1 MSPTKFPASPA
12 TRDTQ
17 TSLARL
23 SRGWRRRRPIILAMS
38 VTLAA
43 VGISGCADQS
53 TAPSIAPLQPSIA
66 SERDAKKI
74 SEIVAS
80 VRWNGIARGLVA
92 TYATMA
98 PPKIGQQAALRAM
111 TYLSLAQYNAVVA
124 AEKADEN
131 DTHPSEQGAVA
142 GASAAVLTYLFP
154 SDKTFIDA
162 QVAEQE
168 AAPGQPGEEHTNFD
182 AGEQIGRGVGADV
195 VAHAKT
201 DRFDAVGIGPT
212 GPGGWIPIG
221 PPVFPLLGQMRTF
234 FMKSGS
240 QFRPGPPPFPPSP
253 KFLAALAEIEQIAD
267 DRTPEQIRIA
277 KFWAAPSVSLVA
289 GYWNE
294 QASALIVDRQMSER
308 DAAHAFALMNMAAM
322 DANIAS
328 HDAKY
333 TYWLIR
339 PSRADPVGITLVVP
353 LPNHPSYPSNHAAVS
368 GASANILGHLFPA
381 DKSRLASLAQEAA
394 ISRLYAGI
402 HYRFDM
408 DAGLKIAR
416 QVAQLAIKLD
426 VHGHQPFTL
435 R

>member
-1 MSPTKFPASPA
+1 
-12 TRDTQ
+12 
-17 TSLARL
+17 
-23 SRGWRRRRPIILAMS
+23 MS

-43 VGISGCADQS
+43 VGISSCANQS
-53 TAPSIAPLQPSIA
+53 TAPSIAPFHPSIA

-74 SEIVAS
+74 PETVAS
-80 VRWNGIARGLVA
+80 VLWNGIARGLVD
-92 TYATMA
+92 TYR
-98 PPKIGQQAALRAM
+98 PKLGQQAALRAM

-124 AEKADEN
+124 AEKAGEN

-142 GASAAVLTYLFP
+142 GASAAVLTYIFP
-154 SDKTFIDA
+154 SVATFIET
-162 QVAEQE
+162 QVANQKATPE
-168 AAPGQPGEEHTNFD
+168 QPGGHTDFD
-182 AGEQIGRGVGADV
+182 AGEQIGRGVGTDV

-201 DRFDAVGIGPT
+201 DRFDAVWTGTVPT
-212 GPGGWIPIG
+212 GPGKWISSG

-234 FMKSGS
+234 FMTSGS
-240 QFRPGPPPFPPSP
+240 QFRPGPPPTFGSP
-253 KFLAALAEIEQIAD
+253 EFLAALAEIRQISD
-267 DRTPEQIRIA
+267 TRTAEQIRIA
-277 KFWAAPSVSLVA
+277 QFWAAPSVSLVA

-294 QASALIVDRQMSER
+294 QASALIVDRHMSER
-308 DAAHAFALMNMAAM
+308 EAAHAFALMNMAAM

-333 TYWLIR
+333 TYWFIR
-339 PSRADPVGITLVVP
+339 PTQADPGITLAVP

-368 GASANILGHLFPA
+368 GAAANILGHLFPS
-381 DKSRLASLAQEAA
+381 DKSHLASLAQEAA